1 MSTLAD
7 LGPRARRVLLVD
19 DHLDTASSIGR
30 LLNSL
35 GYEVCVALDGHDAL
49 YCAARFQPDVAL
61 VDLSLPG
68 VDGFGVAEA
77 MRGMRETRA
86 TLLIAMTGWSADAVS
101 DQVRAAG
108 FDLQLLKPVS
118 LDALTRAL
126 ETARA

>member
-35 GYEVCVALDGHDAL
+35 GYEVCVALDGYDAL
-49 YCAARFQPDVAL
+49 YCAARFQPDIAL

-77 MRGMRETRA
+77 MRGMRETRS
-86 TLLIAMTGWSADAVS
+86 TLLIALTGWSAESVS
-101 DQVRAAG
+101 DQARAAG
-108 FDLQLLKPVS
+108 FDLHLVKPVS
-118 LDALTRAL
+118 LDALMHAL
-126 ETARA
+126 ETTRV